1 MEILIAILW
10 YLQLLLPGMTYTQ
23 TDVDR
28 MLQANQPV
36 IGTIQQD
43 TRLTNQ
49 ILNDFNTNA
58 DTQTKK
64 IIEEWTD
71 PPPEP
76 ILD

>member
-23 TDVDR
+23 TEVDS

-49 ILNDFNTNA
+49 IMNDFNTNA

>member
-23 TDVDR
+23 TDVMQ

-43 TRLTNQ
+43 TRLTDQ

-58 DTQTKK
+58 DAQTKK

>member
-23 TDVDR
+23 TDVDS